1 MALILNHMMLLLIEL
16 LNPNVREHT
25 LAQEIYKSTKKFCDP
40 LKDRPPHYLKTDP
53 NCTVFVGRL
62 SFDTVESALKAHFE
76 KYGDIASVS
85 IIRNQGILDGHPT
98 EIKCSVLFSVTG
110 LSQGYGFVS
119 FALEKDAK
127 YAYKEANKSVLDDHV
142 ILVDFE
148 RSRVMADWVPR
159 RLGGGFGGK
168 KDSGQLRFGARDRPF
183 KPPASSHVPIPY
195 EQKFSDTW
203 KYHRSE
209 ERSIRSKSPTI
220 FYHHPESSNRRRSR
234 SPLDN
239 KRSRRPSSRSS
250 SNDGHRYSHKS
261 SSSSHRHSDYDH
273 RKRQRHE
280 YHREKSSSKR

>member
-1 MALILNHMMLLLIEL
+1 MWYLKE
-16 LNPNVREHT
+16 
-25 LAQEIYKSTKKFCDP
+25 YDP
-40 LKDRPPHYLKTDP
+40 IKAGSIDGTDTEPHDAAVDRATQSQYRPPHFLKTDP

-62 SFDTVESALKAHFE
+62 SFDTVESALKTHFE
-76 KYGDIASVS
+76 KYGDITSVS
-85 IIRNQGILDGHPT
+85 IIRNQ
-98 EIKCSVLFSVTG
+98 VTG

-183 KPPASSHVPIPY
+183 KPPASSHVRIPY

-203 KYHRSE
+203 KYHHSPGVQAAEVCQMMATDTHIRPVPLHTDTLITITVRDSAM
-209 ERSIRSKSPTI
+209 SII
-220 FYHHPESSNRRRSR
+220 
-234 SPLDN
+234 
-239 KRSRRPSSRSS
+239 
-250 SNDGHRYSHKS
+250 
-261 SSSSHRHSDYDH
+261 
-273 RKRQRHE
+273 
-280 YHREKSSSKR
+280 EKSHPAKDSAYF